1 MNGEI
6 VKISLKQIMIAVPII
21 KKMISVYLPVQASYW
36 IKRNTD
42 NMVSKLKKLEEDRN
56 SLIRKHGIKDEATGN
71 IVVDKTNELYW
82 ADYNLLLE
90 EIVEVMINKVSVNNL
105 KNTELSMQDIAA
117 IEFMLKDNNDE
128 SKIVVSNNLIV

>member
-1 MNGEI
+1 MNGEN
-6 VKISLKQIMIAVPII
+6 VKISLKQIMIAIPII

-42 NMVSKLKKLEEDRN
+42 NMVGKLKKLEEDRN
-56 SLIRKHGIKDEATGN
+56 NLIRKYGLKDEATGN

-90 EIVEVMINKVSVNNL
+90 EIVEVTINKVPVSDL
-105 KNTELSMQDIAA
+105 KKTELSMQDIAA
-117 IEFMLKDNNDE
+117 IEFMLRDSDD
-128 SKIVVSNNLIV
+128 KIVVANNLIV